1 MLYNSRRYKYLLSW
15 GGFTTNTTQGPLLSK
30 KTCATLLLCIAALG
44 AVLTYGRD
52 SIILRLIFHGCTA
65 AVIGGLADWFA
76 ITALFRK
83 PLGFISIRSEV
94 LPKNRERIMNELVD
108 FISKDL
114 LNPEYIIAS
123 AKRYNLAQ
131 MFIDYC
137 NANGGS
143 GRVRTKAIC
152 RELAERIIV
161 SADAQKIG
169 TSLALAFKGRR
180 DNFNMARILIQFL
193 LSFIKT
199 ENGGRFIDCLIRSVR
214 DIIPKIIN
222 DDFAKKLL
230 DDNVTVIKKRYAKDK
245 QMRGLMFDIVD
256 LSGSNL
262 RGKLLAYVD
271 DYSKKLLDPDS
282 PERAKLL
289 EYLAEKIELL
299 GKRDGYKHKVQQLE
313 HYFFVK
319 KFDFSSSL
327 VTLIDRFRSSE
338 GNRAALLAEVDSL
351 IDEQIDLLSQ
361 DEHRQAKFNDY
372 LLSQGAVVVKEK
384 FPDAVAYIRRQL
396 MGYTNEQ
403 FVELVESRVGDDLQ
417 MIRINGSLIGGAA
430 GIGLYL
436 ITLAV
441 ERLCSL

>member
-1 MLYNSRRYKYLLSW
+1 M
-15 GGFTTNTTQGPLLSK
+15 
-30 KTCATLLLCIAALG
+30 
-44 AVLTYGRD
+44 
-52 SIILRLIFHGCTA
+52 
-65 AVIGGLADWFA
+65 IGGLADWFA

-83 PLGFISIRSEV
+83 PLGFISVRSEI

-108 FISKDL
+108 FISKDML
-114 LNPEYIIAS
+114 GPDYVISCMKKYDPAQMFIEYCNAGGGSGRIRTKAVCRELAGRIIAS
-123 AKRYNLAQ
+123 A
-131 MFIDYC
+131 
-137 NANGGS
+137 
-143 GRVRTKAIC
+143 
-152 RELAERIIV
+152 
-161 SADAQKIG
+161 DAQNIG
-169 TSLALAFKGRR
+169 TSLAVAFKGRR
-180 DNFNMARILIQFL
+180 GNFNMARILIQFL

-230 DDNVTVIKKRYAKDK
+230 DENVNVIKKRYAKDK

-256 LSGSNL
+256 LSGENL

-271 DYSKKLLDPDS
+271 DYSKRLLDPDS
-282 PERAKLL
+282 SERAKLS

-319 KFDFSSSL
+319 KFDFSDSL
-327 VTLIDRFRSSE
+327 VTLIDRFRSNE
-338 GNRAALLAEVDSL
+338 DNREALLADVDAL
-351 IDEQIDLLSQ
+351 IDELIDRLST
-361 DEHRQAKFNDY
+361 EAAMQAKFNDY
-372 LLSQGAVVVKEK
+372 LLSKGAVLVREK
-384 FPDAVAYIRRQL
+384 FPDAVEHIRRQL

-417 MIRINGSLIGGAA
+417 MIRINGSLIGGFA
-430 GIGLYL
+430 GVGLYL